1 MAPPHPYTYIC
12 SVKLYTYI
20 HGACQSNLYTSIPP
34 PLNPRDCPLFSPSYT
49 SSGFKLKKKKPPSS
63 PLGCP
68 PQFDAKKN
76 SPVNT
81 TFFIRKNACPL
92 TKKNSAIY
100 HTLQQGGGASWHR
113 RICMRLKQNK
123 IIRLGVLLVGRVYG
137 PEVLATWCGWI

>member
-1 MAPPHPYTYIC
+1 MGPANRISTHPSPP
-12 SVKLYTYI
+12 L
-20 HGACQSNLYTSIPP
+20 SIPGTVLFFPHLIPLQVLNLKRKNPHRP
-34 PLNPRDCPLFSPSYT
+34 PLGVLPNLMP
-49 SSGFKLKKKKPPSS
+49 KKKLPT
-63 PLGCP
+63 
-68 PQFDAKKN
+68 KKN

>member
-1 MAPPHPYTYIC
+1 MAPPKPIYIHLFC
-12 SVKLYTYI
+12 ETVYI

-34 PLNPRDCPLFSPSYT
+34 LSIPGTVLFFPHLIPIQVLNLKRKNPHRPPLGVLPNLMP
-49 SSGFKLKKKKPPSS
+49 KKKLPT
-63 PLGCP
+63 
-68 PQFDAKKN
+68 KKN

-123 IIRLGVLLVGRVYG
+123 IIRLGVLLLR
-137 PEVLATWCGWI
+137 P